1 MVIRWQN
8 LHTHIYIPAFTLSPE
23 ALHKTPP
30 STETCV
36 TSSHDNRRRTPR
48 GFSQPFRK
56 VSNQQQPTVH
66 THTSAATTG
75 PRSMTVTS
83 PGTHPSTGTPHPGYS
98 AELHPTPSSSIALY
112 LCARVCVT
120 CMPLLLPYTWL
131 ARRRRVHCHSSEP
144 IQNQNQVKRS
154 KRQPVRFG
162 LAVKRY
168 QHTREFISARRTSL
182 KHNNKDLSSLR

>member
-1 MVIRWQN
+1 MLISGTDFHGNKMTRPS
-8 LHTHIYIPAFTLSPE
+8 HTHISIYTCLHSQPPE

-30 STETCV
+30 ATETCV
-36 TSSHDNRRRTPR
+36 TSSHNNRRRTPR
-48 GFSQPFRK
+48 CFSQPFRK

-131 ARRRRVHCHSSEP
+131 AVEGAC
-144 IQNQNQVKRS
+144 NAT
-154 KRQPVRFG
+154 RQSPF
-162 LAVKRY
+162 KIK
-168 QHTREFISARRTSL
+168 TE
-182 KHNNKDLSSLR
+182 